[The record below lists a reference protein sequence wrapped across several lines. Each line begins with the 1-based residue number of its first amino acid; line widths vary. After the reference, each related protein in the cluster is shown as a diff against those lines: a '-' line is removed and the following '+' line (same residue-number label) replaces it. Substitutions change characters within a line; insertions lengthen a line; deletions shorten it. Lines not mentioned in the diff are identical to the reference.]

1 VKHYRQTIREA
12 VAALLLSIDA
22 TIYRTR
28 IYPMTSLPAISV
40 HINNERVT
48 HENSGPLNAA
58 PRYTR
63 EADLRIE
70 VAHEAAADVDDAVDD
85 LVAQVE
91 ALIGADVTLSG
102 SVEESI
108 LTRTDLSVSGDGDTP
123 YMIATLTYR
132 VWYRTTAADPQ
143 TAI

>member
-1 VKHYRQTIREA
+1 MKHYRQTIRES
-12 VAALLLSIDA
+12 VATLLGSIDA
-22 TIYRTR
+22 TIHRTR
-28 IYPMTSLPAISV
+28 AYPMTALPAISV
-40 HINNERVT
+40 QINNERT
-48 HENSGPLNAA
+48 IHENRGPLNAA

-63 EADLRIE
+63 EADLIIE
-70 VAHEAAADVDDAVDD
+70 VAHEAKSSVDDAVDD

-91 ALIGADVTLSG
+91 AIIGADVTLGG

-108 LTRTDLSVSGDGDTP
+108 LTRTTFTVNGEGDIP
-123 YMIATLTYR
+123 YMMGALTYR

>member
-1 VKHYRQTIREA
+1 VKHYRQTIRES
-12 VAALLLSIDA
+12 VATLLGSIDA
-22 TIYRTR
+22 TIHRTR
-28 IYPMTSLPAISV
+28 VYPMTALPAISV
-40 HINNERVT
+40 QINNERAI
-48 HENSGPLNAA
+48 HENRGPLNAA

-63 EADLRIE
+63 EADLTIE
-70 VAHEAAADVDDAVDD
+70 VVNEAKASVDDAVDD

-91 ALIGADVTLSG
+91 SLIGADVTIGG

-108 LTRTDLSVSGDGDTP
+108 LTRTAFAVNGEGDIP

-132 VWYRTTAADPQ
+132 VWYRTTASDPQ

>member
-1 VKHYRQTIREA
+1 MKHYRQTIRES
-12 VAALLLSIDA
+12 VETLLSSMSA

-28 IYPMTSLPAISV
+28 VYPMTSLPAISV
-40 HINNERVT
+40 QINNELVI

-63 EADLRIE
+63 EADLTIE
-70 VAHEAAADVDDAVDD
+70 VAHESESNVDDAVDD

-91 ALIGADVTLSG
+91 ALIGADVTLG
-102 SVEESI
+102 GAVEESI
-108 LTRTDLSVSGDGDTP
+108 LTRCNFTTNGSGDVP

-132 VWYRTTAADPQ
+132 VWYRTTASDPQ